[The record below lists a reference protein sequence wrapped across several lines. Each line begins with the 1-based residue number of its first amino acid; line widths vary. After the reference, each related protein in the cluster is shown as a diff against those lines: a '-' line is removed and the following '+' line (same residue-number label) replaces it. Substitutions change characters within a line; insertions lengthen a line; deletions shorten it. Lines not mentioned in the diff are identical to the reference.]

1 MKNKKNNKVKVLD
14 KGFIRL
20 IDLMGND
27 MSIINAARISYQ
39 KHFKHNKLTKKDEEL
54 LKFLANN
61 KH

>member
-39 KHFKHNKLTKKDEEL
+39 KHFKHTTLTTKDKEL
-54 LKFLANN
+54 LNFLASHN
-61 KH
+61 H